1 MSSSTF
7 RKLLGGSKN
16 GQPANTEL
24 TFAVTHNKLWC
35 WRNKMAD
42 LETTLRTIAGT
53 RVVQE
58 HWSVLGS
65 DLREMRRIIGFVQ
78 SEMDEKLQG
87 ASLLKWKEQEV

>member
-7 RKLLGGSKN
+7 RKLLGELKN
-16 GQPANTEL
+16 EQPADTEL

-42 LETTLRTIAGT
+42 LETTIRTIAGT

-58 HWSVLGS
+58 HWPQLGS
-65 DLREMRRIIGFVQ
+65 DLREMKRIVGFVQ
-78 SEMDEKLQG
+78 SEIDEKLQG